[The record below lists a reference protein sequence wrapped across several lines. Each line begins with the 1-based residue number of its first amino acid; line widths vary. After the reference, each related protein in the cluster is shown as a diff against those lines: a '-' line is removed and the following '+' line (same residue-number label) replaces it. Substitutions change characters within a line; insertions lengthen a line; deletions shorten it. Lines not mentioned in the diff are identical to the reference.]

1 MKYIFLI
8 LFTLILIKSHAQT
21 VATGHIVA
29 EIVDYIPMPELIIK
43 DYVKISKSKTN
54 VSDVYKI
61 KEDTFHCNI
70 EITNVVILPK
80 KTIYN
85 ITINYN

>member
-8 LFTLILIKSHAQT
+8 LITLILIKSHAQT

-29 EIVDYIPMPELIIK
+29 EVVDYISIPELIIK
-43 DYVKISKSKTN
+43 DDARISKSKTL
-54 VSDVYKI
+54 VSDVYEI
-61 KEDTFHCNI
+61 KEDIFLSNI

-80 KTIYN
+80 KTEYN
-85 ITINYN
+85 ITIIYN